1 MESNTALPP
10 DFDAWSQP
18 IQLFQQDGSEF
29 VVSMEDFNFYR
40 LYGVRVGI
48 NYGTQIGASML
59 LLLVLLLLTKS
70 SKRRSSLFIM
80 NALCLVS
87 NIIYRILTSCFLTS
101 TLWNPYT
108 QLSQDQ
114 SRVATSDL
122 ATVVASNTM
131 HLVVSMLVM
140 ISLSLQVWVVCVT
153 TKPSQRF
160 VIMGVTSAMALVSV
174 GFKFA
179 VVVISNKAALNFVGV
194 DEQHGIVTGSYVT
207 QAIAIWLYSCVFTWK
222 LGYAIVQR
230 RRLNM
235 PQFGPLQI
243 IFIMG
248 CQTMFIPGIYLLFK
262 ASWNFH

>member
-1 MESNTALPP
+1 MENTTTLPL

-18 IQLFQQDGSEF
+18 IRLLLQDGSEF
-29 VVSMEDFNFYR
+29 EVSMEMFNFYR
-40 LYGVRVGI
+40 LYGVRIGI
-48 NYGTQIGASML
+48 NYGTQIGASIL

-80 NALCLVS
+80 NALCLLS

-101 TLWNPYT
+101 TMWHPYT
-108 QLSQDQ
+108 QLSQDW

-122 ATVVASNTM
+122 ATIVASNTM
-131 HLVVSMLVM
+131 HLIVSMLVM
-140 ISLSLQVWVVCVT
+140 VSLSLQVWVVCVT

-160 VIMGVTSAMALVSV
+160 VIMGVTSMMALVSI

-179 VVVISNKAALNFVGV
+179 VVVITNEAALNFVGV
-194 DEQHGIVTGSYVT
+194 DEQLAVVTGSYIT

-248 CQTMFIPGIYLLFK
+248 CQTMIIPGIYFPHK
-262 ASWNFH
+262 GS